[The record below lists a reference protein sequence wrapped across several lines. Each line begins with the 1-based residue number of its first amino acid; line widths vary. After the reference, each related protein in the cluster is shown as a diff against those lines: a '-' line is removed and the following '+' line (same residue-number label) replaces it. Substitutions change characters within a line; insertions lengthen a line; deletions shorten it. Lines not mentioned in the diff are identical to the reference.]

1 MRMSSARVHLPVVD
15 SPLKPPS
22 GRRRKR
28 AVRAETIRVTRM
40 SKARLQMLRSLSAAV
55 SYWRPNTRADCS
67 QVARPCPY
75 VSCRFNLYLD
85 VLPSGNIKLNFPDL
99 DPDELTVSC
108 ALDVAEAGG
117 SKRETIAD
125 LMNLTRERLRQIEI
139 RVLRKLAD
147 AADALRD
154 FTTYKTGA

>member
-1 MRMSSARVHLPVVD
+1 MSSARVHLPLVD
-15 SPLKPPS
+15 TGPPPAS

-28 AVRAETIRVTRM
+28 PVRGETIRVTRM
-40 SKARLQMLRSLSAAV
+40 SKARLSVLRSLHAALQ
-55 SYWRPNTRADCS
+55 YWRPHTRADCAH
-67 QVARPCPY
+67 VARPCPY

-99 DPDELTVSC
+99 EPDELAVSC

-125 LMNLTRERLRQIEI
+125 LMNLTRERLRQIEL
-139 RVLRKLAD
+139 RVLAKLAG
-147 AADALRD
+147 APGSLGD
-154 FTTYKTGA
+154 FATKNGDL